1 MKTVAK
7 QKNKQ
12 IFRFCISCTMVSLIQ
27 KGKCYFCGGD
37 FILSLP
43 TDDLHKMPKRVE
55 KTH

>member
-27 KGKCYFCGGD
+27 KGRCFFCGGD

-43 TDDLHKMPKRVE
+43 TDDLHKMPKKVE

>member
-1 MKTVAK
+1 METVAK
-7 QKNKQ
+7 KKDSQ
-12 IFRFCISCTMVSLIQ
+12 IFRFCISCTRVSLIQ

-43 TDDLHKMPKRVE
+43 SDDLHKLPKRVE

>member
-1 MKTVAK
+1 MKTVAI

-27 KGKCYFCGGD
+27 KGRCFFCGGD

>member
-7 QKNKQ
+7 KKNKQ

-43 TDDLHKMPKRVE
+43 TDKLYKMPTRVE